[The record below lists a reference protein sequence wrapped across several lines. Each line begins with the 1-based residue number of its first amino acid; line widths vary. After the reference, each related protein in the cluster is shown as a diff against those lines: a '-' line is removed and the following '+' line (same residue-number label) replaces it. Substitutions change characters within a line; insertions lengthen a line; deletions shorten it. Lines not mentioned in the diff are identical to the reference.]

1 MRILA
6 CYIMLG
12 MVMTFP
18 ELVQRTRAGDPVVL
32 LPRQGDVLQGV
43 VIIYGSTY
51 LNGFVSAEIA
61 FSYADDPTGTWFLI
75 SMMNQPVFNDRLV
88 LWDTTVITDGDYVLR
103 LRVYMTDGNYRDT
116 FALGLRVRNYT
127 IVEAVPPNVLA
138 ADATPLLT
146 NLPMA
151 SPFPTPTSLPHNPAA
166 LTPTDVALSIVHGG
180 MAAILILV
188 TIGAYLWFRR
198 NQT

>member
-1 MRILA
+1 
-6 CYIMLG
+6 MLG

-32 LPRQGDVLQGV
+32 VPRQGDVLQGV

-51 LNGFVSAEIA
+51 LPGFVSAEIA

-116 FALGLRVRNYT
+116 FVLDLRVRNYT

-138 ADATPLLT
+138 TVATPLLT
-146 NLPMA
+146 NLPTA
-151 SPFPTPTSLPHNPAA
+151 SLFPTPTSLPHNPAA
-166 LTPTDVALSIVHGG
+166 LAPTDVALSIVHGG
-180 MAAILILV
+180 MAAILFLL
-188 TIGAYLWFRR
+188 TIGIYLFFRR
-198 NQT
+198 NQI